1 MIKNGDYTEQELIEQ
16 LCLGN
21 ETAFETIYQRYWY
34 RLYQIAYQNIGSKA
48 DSEQI
53 VQDIFESLWV
63 RRENVVIKNIGV
75 YLTVAVKN
83 RAINFIKSQITL
95 RKYQEYL
102 IFQEIHQSDSSE
114 NIVYFDDLLAAME
127 KALTQLPE
135 RTTEIFKKSRF
146 ENQSNKDIAL
156 EFNITEKAVE
166 YHITKSLK
174 FLKEHL
180 QDFNTDN

>member
-1 MIKNGDYTEQELIEQ
+1 METQYQHGSF
-16 LCLGN
+16 LG
-21 ETAFETIYQRYWY
+21 TGWGFPLAFSAGGEEVHM
-34 RLYQIAYQNIGSKA
+34 AS
-48 DSEQI
+48 DE
-53 VQDIFESLWV
+53 QDIFESLWV